1 MKGKHMI
8 VTQIVP
14 TASTLVDYLDRN
26 HGYPI
31 YGYDIWI
38 RDLSDRDDG
47 DFWYDGNLRTGDD
60 VAEYYSSIS
69 LDHNIVGVEV
79 KPSIVKV
86 EVNKS
91 SDHTTNIDANVI
103 ESLVRYVSDSKE
115 NDVS

>member
-1 MKGKHMI
+1 MI

-14 TASTLVDYLDRN
+14 TASTLVDYLDGNRSC
-26 HGYPI
+26 PI
-31 YGYDIWI
+31 GGYDIWI

-47 DFWYDGNLRTGDD
+47 DFWYDGNLRTRDD
-60 VAEYYSSIS
+60 VAEYFSSIS

-86 EVNKS
+86 EVKES

-115 NDVS
+115 NDVSC